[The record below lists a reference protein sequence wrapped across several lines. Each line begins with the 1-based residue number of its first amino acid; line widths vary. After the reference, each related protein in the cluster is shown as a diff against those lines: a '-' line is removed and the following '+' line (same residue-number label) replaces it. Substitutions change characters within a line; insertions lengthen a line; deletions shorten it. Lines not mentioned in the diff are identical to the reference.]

1 MKQTTF
7 IFVAILLITSCNQ
20 KQKVQIST
28 NDSDSI
34 IAVEKRNQ
42 EIQDSLNQA
51 KIDSLSLIAWG
62 DTKFGMTKK
71 EVLATE
77 AFKEGYKGTYSNTIS
92 MDVDIKS
99 KIKKTFELNLF
110 INYFTAFFQED
121 ELTQIQIESYKLTAD
136 EIKNLIADCEIFKK
150 NFTAKYG
157 NPSYE
162 CRRVD
167 IRDFESGK
175 VFTYARYR
183 IGNKSITIKLGE
195 TSSRYKYFYII
206 YIENTQFPKKKHV
219 MTDEEIKEAQKQ
231 MEEAERIRN
240 NSF

>member
-77 AFKEGYKGTYSNTIS
+77 AFKNGYKATYSNTIS
-92 MDVDIKS
+92 MDMDITS
-99 KIKKTFELNLF
+99 KIKKIFKLNLF
-110 INYFTAFFQED
+110 INDFTAFFQED
-121 ELTQIQIESYKLTAD
+121 ELTKIQIESYELTAD
-136 EIKNLIADCEIFKK
+136 EIKNLIADCDIFKK

-195 TSSRYKYFYII
+195 TSSRYEYYYII

-219 MTDEEIKEAQKQ
+219 MTDEEIKEVQKQ
-231 MEEAERIRN
+231 MEETERIRN